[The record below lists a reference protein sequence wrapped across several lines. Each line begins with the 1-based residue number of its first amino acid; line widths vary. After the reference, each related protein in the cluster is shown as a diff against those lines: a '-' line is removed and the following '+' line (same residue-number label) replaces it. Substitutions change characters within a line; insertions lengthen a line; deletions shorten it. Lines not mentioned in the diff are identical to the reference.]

1 MNISV
6 LNTGPFKINTL
17 VVPLCANKVFVV
29 DPAACTFTN
38 DENKITNFLSSNNLE
53 PVAFLLTHGH
63 FDHIAGTGILKKMY
77 PNVPLIC
84 HKNDSIMIGQNAL
97 WQKQTLAL
105 MGLENLCCVL
115 ENLPNADI
123 LFSEEPTLDLLLKN
137 SVEPKLL
144 QTLSEWKVLYT
155 PGHTQGSVCYY
166 NQKEKVLLSGDTIF
180 FQSWGRTDLP
190 GGNESLIIKSLNKIY
205 SKLPDNVL
213 VYPGHEYYGFYLGEN
228 K

>member
-6 LNTGPFKINTL
+6 LNTGPFSINTL
-17 VVPLCANKVFVV
+17 IVPLCANKVFVV
-29 DPAACTFTN
+29 DPAACSFSK
-38 DENKITNFLSSNNLE
+38 DANKITDFLSSSNLE

-63 FDHIAGTGILKKMY
+63 FDHIAGTGILKKAY

-84 HKNDSIMIGQNAL
+84 HKNDNIMIGQNAFA
-97 WQKQTLAL
+97 QTQTLNL
-105 MGLENLCCVL
+105 MGLENLSCVL

-123 LFSEEPTLDLLLKN
+123 LFSEETTLNKLFCNENDKELLEN
-137 SVEPKLL
+137 
-144 QTLSEWKVLYT
+144 LSLWKVLYT

-180 FQSWGRTDLP
+180 FHSWGRTDLP
-190 GGNESLIIKSLNKIY
+190 GGNESLIIKSLSKIY
-205 SKLPDNVL
+205 STLSDDV
-213 VYPGHEYYGFYLGEN
+213 VVFPGHEYYGFNLGEN